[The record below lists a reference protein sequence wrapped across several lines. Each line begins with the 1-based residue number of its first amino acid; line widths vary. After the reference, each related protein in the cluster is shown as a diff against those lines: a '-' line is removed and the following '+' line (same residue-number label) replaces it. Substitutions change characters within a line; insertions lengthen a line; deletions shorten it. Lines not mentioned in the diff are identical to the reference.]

1 MNINVTA
8 DYFHLLNIIGVAFFA
23 ISGTLLGHE
32 KDIGGFGVVVVGSF
46 TALGGGTLR
55 DVLLNQPVFWIAQPD
70 YLYATY
76 AAIFTAVMFI
86 RYLPDVSNYYML
98 LVDVIGMAI
107 FNIVGIEKA
116 LIEGATMIV
125 AITMGMTTGIF
136 GGLMRDVICREVPLV
151 MRDELYS
158 TACFCGGLTYA
169 ALFLLNIPYMF
180 CIIGSLFITVFL
192 RLGALHFGWKPNI
205 FRKRTFRK
213 Q

>member
-1 MNINVTA
+1 MTA
-8 DYFHLLNIIGVAFFA
+8 EYFNFLSLIGVAFFA
-23 ISGTLLGHE
+23 ISGALLGHD
-32 KDIGGFGVVVVGSF
+32 KDIGGFGVVVVGTV

-55 DVLLNQPVFWIAQPD
+55 DVLLDQPIFWIAEPN

-76 AAIFTAVMFI
+76 GSIFIAVMFI

-98 LVDVIGMAI
+98 LVDAVGMAI

-116 LIEGATMIV
+116 LIEGTTMIV

-158 TACFCGGLTYA
+158 TTCFCGGLTYA
-169 ALFLLNIPYMF
+169 ALFLLEVNYIW
-180 CIIGSLFITVFL
+180 CIIGSLFVTVFL
-192 RLGALHFGWKPNI
+192 RLSALHWGWQPNI
-205 FRKRTFRK
+205 FRKRTVRK
-213 Q
+213 